1 MILLLEFLLFFLVLF
16 FWFDIIIIVNF
27 FRFKKLEVF
36 VKVNFLDNIE
46 YREFKLFLIWK
57 FLGFLFIFIWNF
69 WELYRYFW
77 LNIWYNN
84 LERLVKNFLVWNGFV
99 CVFLCSL
106 IIGIN
111 NNFFVFLLYFFRRI
125 YK

>member
-27 FRFKKLEVF
+27 FRFKNLEVF

-99 CVFLCSL
+99 GVFLCSL

-111 NNFFVFLLYFFRRI
+111 NNFFVFLLYFLRRI